1 MRIGLF
7 KVFGLGQVKMCC
19 EISYVTNAISHA
31 INAINAISHA
41 INAISHAT
49 NAIKTY

>member
-1 MRIGLF
+1 MLR
-7 KVFGLGQVKMCC
+7 KK
-19 EISYVTNAISHA
+19 SYA

-41 INAISHAT
+41 INATIAISSHALNAISHAT